1 MSQEPVTENEVDLF
15 TIVKE
20 GQSPKLSPKS
30 ESFLEY
36 QIAYKEDDQEFYIRV
51 SKNSSSGLF
60 SNSWVRLEA
69 IFTRYLMTKEVK
81 PSNQQR

>member
-1 MSQEPVTENEVDLF
+1 MSQKVEKDNDVDLF

-36 QIAYKEDDQEFYIRV
+36 QIAYKEDDQEFYIRDTC
-51 SKNSSSGLF
+51 F
-60 SNSWVRLEA
+60 
-69 IFTRYLMTKEVK
+69 
-81 PSNQQR
+81 